1 MDITRTTNSA
11 LGHGVKLDP
20 SYISRLRRGQRNA
33 VKDEGILGSMA
44 EYFARNFASDYQL
57 KALAEKLEKEADLSD
72 EGVRS
77 LCISKWLADEK
88 SEDIRAVGGFLDS
101 LNPRFYVQSTHITL

>member
-11 LGHGVKLDP
+11 LGHRVKLDP

-44 EYFARNFASDYQL
+44 EYFARNFASDY
-57 KALAEKLEKEADLSD
+57 
-72 EGVRS
+72 
-77 LCISKWLADEK
+77 
-88 SEDIRAVGGFLDS
+88 
-101 LNPRFYVQSTHITL
+101 